1 MDKYPYFSI
10 IIPVYNVEKYIDKC
24 IYSVIEQEYK
34 NFEIILVD
42 DGSPDRCPEI
52 CDEYAKKDSRIRVIH
67 KVNGGLSSARN
78 CGINIAT
85 GEYILFLDS
94 DDFWNSKKALMN
106 LYDSLKNEDI
116 DVLVYNNIERSC
128 ITNKEKVCDR
138 IYDVGFMENAS
149 KEETLKYLLQNNLF
163 PGAAWLTV
171 TKRKMLINKKL
182 YFIEGIKAEDIDWL
196 IKVYLEADTFSAINE
211 AFYVYL
217 KYRNDSITG
226 TADAKSIDDLLY
238 TIGLWQNKL
247 RDDSNKY
254 IANDFNRLLGWHYA
268 CALLVYNNLNRNQK
282 KEYKKKLKVYKY
294 MLKYPNNLLL
304 RYARVL
310 PITIISLLLNI
321 YRSIKINR

>member
-268 CALLVYNNLNRNQK
+268 CDLLVYNNLNRNQK

>member
-52 CDEYAKKDSRIRVIH
+52 CDEYAKKDSRIRVMH

-247 RDDSNKY
+247 RDDSYKY

-282 KEYKKKLKVYKY
+282 KECKKKLKVYKY